1 MKKMLTM
8 LLTVCMLLTVT
19 TCGTLGTATSQTDV
33 TTLTG
38 EDAYTSQIELLDE
51 GMTYYVDIEIADYG
65 TVTLQ
70 LNQSAAPITAA
81 NFVAL
86 AESGFY
92 DGLTFH
98 RIISGFMVQG
108 GDPKGNGTGGS
119 DMKIKGEFAANGWDN
134 PIKHERGVIS
144 MARSKAY
151 DSASS
156 QFFIMHADAPHLDG
170 GYAAFGRVTE
180 GMDVVD
186 AICAAA
192 KPMDNNGSIAKE
204 NQPVITSV
212 TVRAE

>member
-1 MKKMLTM
+1 MKKMLTV
-8 LLTVCMLLTVT
+8 LLAVYLLLTVT
-19 TCGTLGTATSQTDV
+19 ACGTQATATSQTDV

-38 EDAYTSQIELLDE
+38 EDGYTSQIELLDE
-51 GMTYYVDIEIADYG
+51 GMTYYVDMEIADYG

-70 LNQSAAPITAA
+70 LDQSAAPITSA